1 MSLEEKTEER
11 MCLYCS
17 IFCLWSV
24 IAEAPAK
31 APSMSLSVNFL
42 FWLRPKPQFLLYLAL
57 LLGFNSDS
65 KNNYFLISIVI
76 TINFY
81 SIKIIF

>member
-1 MSLEEKTEER
+1 
-11 MCLYCS
+11 
-17 IFCLWSV
+17 
-24 IAEAPAK
+24 
-31 APSMSLSVNFL
+31 MSLSVNFL

-65 KNNYFLISIVI
+65 KNNYFLINIVI

-81 SIKIIF
+81 SIKINFFYFLLFFNINTTNYLKKLKFYNFLTTRTMEE